1 MRALLLVLGA
11 ILVVGGG
18 YVVVQGM
25 TVTTDREVL
34 SVGPLEA
41 SVEEKRAV
49 PTWMGA
55 LAAVAGVA
63 MIIAG
68 ARAKGARA

>member
-1 MRALLLVLGA
+1 MKAILIVLGA
-11 ILVVGGG
+11 ILLIGGG
-18 YVVVQGM
+18 YVLVQGM
-25 TVTTDREVL
+25 SVTTDREVL
-34 SVGPLEA
+34 DVGPLEA

-49 PTWMGA
+49 PAWMGA

-68 ARAKGARA
+68 VRAKGA